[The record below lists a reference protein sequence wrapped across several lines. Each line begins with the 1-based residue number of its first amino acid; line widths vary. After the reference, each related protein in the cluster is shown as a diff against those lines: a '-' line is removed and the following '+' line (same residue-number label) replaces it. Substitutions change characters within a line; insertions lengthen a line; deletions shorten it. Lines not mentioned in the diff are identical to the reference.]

1 MKAYRWMRWA
11 MMSVAVAAV
20 VAVVTPAVTAQEA
33 AVADKAVSLEYGEIV
48 TTTTA
53 EQLAAFMKGEGYSV
67 EVDPDGDL
75 AWKLDGYKSV
85 IFVAD
90 DNASLLF
97 YAAFNDGN
105 ATLEKVNNWN
115 KTRKY
120 SRSYIDNDGDP
131 CLELD
136 LDLVGGVTP
145 DRIRDYL
152 RTCRDSFSA
161 WRNEVIN

>member
-1 MKAYRWMRWA
+1 MKTGLWFRGAVLGVV
-11 MMSVAVAAV
+11 VAWAV
-20 VAVVTPAVTAQEA
+20 VLAVPAVTAQEA
-33 AVADKAVSLEYGEIV
+33 AVATYGSIV

-53 EQLAAFMKGEGYSV
+53 DQLVAFMKAEGYTV
-67 EVDPDGDL
+67 EVDADGDL
-75 AWKLDGYKSV
+75 SWKLDGFKSV
-85 IFVAD
+85 LFVAK

-97 YAAFNDGN
+97 YAAFSDGN
-105 ATLEKVNNWN
+105 GTLEKVNNWN

-145 DRIRDYL
+145 DRIKDYL

-161 WRNEVIN
+161 WRTEVIN